1 MAQVLGIGGIFFKSS
16 DPKALGEWYHQWLGV
31 PVEHPWG
38 ASFKPQALPPGAL
51 GVWNPFDHSTTYFE
65 PSSREFMFNLI
76 VDDLGGALA
85 QVVEGGATP
94 VGEIEESEF
103 GRFGWFIDPEGSKVE
118 LWQPP
123 DPTGAESDVSD
134 T

>member
-1 MAQVLGIGGIFFKSS
+1 MAKALGIGGVFFKSS
-16 DPKALGEWYHQWLGV
+16 DPKGLGEWYRQWLGV

-38 ASFKPQALPPGAL
+38 AAFSPSDLPQGAL
-51 GVWNPFDHSTTYFE
+51 GVWNPFDQSTSYFQ
-65 PSSREFMFNLI
+65 PSAKAFMVNLV
-76 VDDLGGALA
+76 VDDVDGALA

-103 GRFGWFIDPEGSKVE
+103 GRFGWFVDPEGNKVE

-123 DPTGAESDVSD
+123 TPAD
-134 T
+134 TPD

>member
-1 MAQVLGIGGIFFKSS
+1 MAQVLGIGGVFFKSS

-38 ASFKPQALPPGAL
+38 ASFKPHALPPGAL
-51 GVWNPFDHSTTYFE
+51 GVWNPFDASTSYFQ
-65 PSSREFMFNLI
+65 PSTKPFMVNLI
-76 VDDLGGALA
+76 VDDVDGALA
-85 QVVEGGATP
+85 QVVEGGAT
-94 VGEIEESEF
+94 VIGEIEESEF
-103 GRFGWFIDPEGSKVE
+103 GRFGWFIDPDGNKVE

-123 DPTGAESDVSD
+123 DPNGAGANESD